1 MMSMLEPHISID
13 TDYILVQDRV
23 NIEYYKS
30 KRTKVRPWS
39 FGMHGY
45 ERIAIACADNGKGKS
60 ITAKGHIFGWAEL

>member
-1 MMSMLEPHISID
+1 MLEPHISID

-45 ERIAIACADNGKGKS
+45 GSMAIICANSGQEKS
-60 ITAKGHIFGWAEL
+60 IIAKGRIFGWAEL